1 MTSARDPNAE
11 IYQTLC
17 LVKYLNMY
25 KLLEGLLRVAI
36 GFIS

>member
-1 MTSARDPNAE
+1 MTSAGEPNAE
-11 IYQTLC
+11 IYRTLC

-36 GFIS
+36 GFVS